1 MRLDPITLMTLIIKV
16 VMPSKAQSKYKA
28 DYRLYEF
35 VVLLRKSS
43 MTTSYA

>member
-35 VVLLRKSS
+35 VVLLVR
-43 MTTSYA
+43 AA